1 MRVLDGFSRSPLPG
15 SAVQLWGHWVSDPFP
30 GTIVLTVVLSFSPC
44 PHRNCA
50 WFTPTT
56 PHTSTHAMCHSYLL
70 QTIRQHMVSL
80 TVTAFQVQG
89 WHPHHCLHFT
99 EILPSWWRHL
109 AFWLTSPLKSLALTY
124 FSFFTSILLSPA
136 SLISLL
142 TSFWCRYSQVSS
154 VSHWS
159 LVTKC

>member
-1 MRVLDGFSRSPLPG
+1 MLSSCEDTESRIPFQAQLSWLLFSHFPRVLTETVPDSPPLP
-15 SAVQLWGHWVSDPFP
+15 HIPP
-30 GTIVLTVVLSFSPC
+30 PM
-44 PHRNCA
+44 P
-50 WFTPTT
+50 
-56 PHTSTHAMCHSYLL
+56 CHSYLL